1 MLNWFKKKKKQE
13 EKPTPKPSGR
23 LSRLKDKLLKT
34 RQNFSERINHLF
46 SGKKEIDEH
55 TLEELEEI
63 LIMADLGVEATQK
76 LIQTL
81 TQKSSHKEI
90 NTIDQLKQDL
100 KQEILNFLQ
109 IEAPP
114 LDVEKSKPFVIML
127 VGVNG
132 VGKTTAIAK
141 LAKYYKEQGK
151 KNLLIAADTFRAAAI
166 EQLEVWAERVGA
178 EIYKQ
183 QPGADPAAV
192 VFDGL
197 QVAKKQEIDIVL
209 VDTAGRLHTK
219 INLMEEL
226 KKIKRV
232 MGKTIPQA
240 PHEIWLVL
248 DATTGQNVISQVK
261 MFHEA
266 LGITGLILTKL
277 DGTAKG
283 GIIVNT
289 SYNFNI
295 PLRFIG
301 IGEHLQDLQPFNAY
315 EFVEALL

>member
-13 EKPTPKPSGR
+13 EKPTPKPGGR

>member
-1 MLNWFKKKKKQE
+1 MLKWFKKKKEQAL
-13 EKPTPKPSGR
+13 EKKPSR

-46 SGKKEIDEH
+46 LGKKEIDEH
-55 TLEELEEI
+55 ILEELEEI

-76 LIQTL
+76 LIQNL
-81 TQKSSHKEI
+81 TQKTSQKEI
-90 NTIDQLKQDL
+90 NSIDQLKQDL

-114 LDVEKSKPFVIML
+114 LDIEKAKPFVIML

-141 LAKYYKEQGK
+141 LAKYYKDQGK
-151 KNLLIAADTFRAAAI
+151 RSLLIAADTFRAAAI
-166 EQLEVWAERVGA
+166 EQLEIWAERVGA

-197 QVAKKQEIDIVL
+197 QVAKKQEIDIVF

-226 KKIKRV
+226 KKIKKV
-232 MGKTIPQA
+232 IEKSIPLA

-266 LGITGLILTKL
+266 LEVTGLILTKL

-283 GIIVNT
+283 GIVVST
-289 SYNFNI
+289 CYTFKI

-301 IGEHLQDLQPFNAY
+301 IGEHLPDLHPFDAQ

>member
-1 MLNWFKKKKKQE
+1 MLNWFKKKKQE
-13 EKPTPKPSGR
+13 AKPTLKHSGR

-46 SGKKEIDEH
+46 SGRKEIDEH
-55 TLEELEEI
+55 ILEELEEI

-81 TQKSSHKEI
+81 TQKSSQKEI
-90 NTIDQLKQDL
+90 NSIDQLKQDL

-109 IEAPP
+109 IKAPP

-132 VGKTTAIAK
+132 VGKTTSIAK
-141 LAKYYKEQGK
+141 LAKYYKDQGK
-151 KNLLIAADTFRAAAI
+151 RSLLIAADTFRAAAI
-166 EQLEVWAERVGA
+166 EQLEIWAERVGA

-197 QVAKKQEIDIVL
+197 QVAKKQEIDIVF

-232 MGKTIPQA
+232 MEKTIPQA

-266 LGITGLILTKL
+266 LEITGLILTKL